1 MPSLNEFLNKKNQEG
16 KVNSTFDNLPGVRPC
31 SKCEED
37 VDGGLWDPENLI
49 MTWKCSKGHE
59 SSFRVN

>member
-1 MPSLNEFLNKKNQEG
+1 MPDLNEFLGKKSEPIH
-16 KVNSTFDNLPGVRPC
+16 STLEKLDGIRPC

-49 MTWKCSKGHE
+49 MTWKCSKGHQNE
-59 SSFRVN
+59 YRIN